1 MTPFRLFG
9 SLFFLLLALAA
20 LGQTEPRVYQLSGM
34 VMTAGTE
41 PYPIPYVNVVIKTRK
56 QGTAANAEGFFSLAV
71 SAGDSVTFTALGFK
85 KQVLFIPD
93 SLKARAYLA
102 KIHME
107 RDTTI
112 LDEVTL
118 YPWPTRER
126 LNKELLAMHVE
137 TTDLDLA
144 MRNLALEELK
154 SRAAAMGY
162 DAQEISNYVIK
173 SKEAEIYNAS
183 RYYGPGATGGTAIVG
198 ALTNPFAW
206 AAFFDSLN
214 RNKKQ

>member
-1 MTPFRLFG
+1 MHVVGT
-9 SLFFLLLALAA
+9 FFLLLLAFTA
-20 LGQTEPRVYQLSGM
+20 LGQSEPRVYQLSGM
-34 VMTAGTE
+34 VMTAGPE
-41 PYPIPYVNVVIKTRK
+41 PYPIPYVNVIIKTRK
-56 QGTAANAEGFFSLAV
+56 QGTAANADGFFSLAV
-71 SAGDSVTFTALGFK
+71 SAGDSVTFSALGFR

-93 SLKARAYLA
+93 TLKSRAYLA
-102 KIHME
+102 KVHME

-126 LNKELLAMHVE
+126 LNKELLAMKVE

-144 MRNLALEELK
+144 MRNLALEDLK

-162 DAQEISNYVIK
+162 DAEEISNYVIK
-173 SKEAEIYNAS
+173 TKEMEIYNSS
-183 RYYGPGATGGTAIVG
+183 RYYGPNAGGGAAIMG

-214 RNKKQ
+214 RNKKK